1 MEKEPVFASCRE
13 HKLSALAPGPS
24 LLAGIAAGA
33 NYSADGFIANF
44 LMGLDSLTLYLSQ
57 GIPHSQPC
65 LFLSCWAFSGL
76 LIEMDPLW

>member
-44 LMGLDSLTLYLSQ
+44 LMGPEDYGPWT
-57 GIPHSQPC
+57 I
-65 LFLSCWAFSGL
+65 
-76 LIEMDPLW
+76 